1 MSWHRID
8 ERREISTDFV
18 TCAEYQL
25 FLDEKRIQG
34 EYRQPD
40 HWDGEQFP
48 TGWAQKPILGV
59 RGEDADQ
66 FCEWLSQRPG
76 NQFRYRLPTL
86 EEISDHPAI
95 VERAIGCWCVAA
107 GKRFVHGFNPSPWKE
122 FFLNALNDDWSYS
135 FTTFARD
142 LDRAHAQALDL
153 ARARARDLDL
163 DPDLA
168 RARTLDLAR
177 ARARPRARDLDRIH
191 ALARARICARD
202 PDLDR
207 ALDRAL
213 ALARDLALAR
223 ARVRNLDFARNLA
236 RDLAHAQARDLALA
250 RALDRALDFTRT
262 RDLDLARDLARDLD
276 LARAFDFDPARA
288 LDFNLA
294 RDLDLAHARD
304 LALDRARALA
314 LDLARTLPLT
324 SESLSTLRSLCC
336 ILIFLWALKIDR
348 DFNPKPTWYKRL
360 WPKRTEADFTHDEQ
374 RLDATLD
381 LYAFSLLIDE
391 RRKGNLPAWEGI
403 RIVRERLE

>member
-177 ARARPRARDLDRIH
+177 ARALPRARDLDRIH

-202 PDLDR
+202 PDLD
-207 ALDRAL
+207 
-213 ALARDLALAR
+213 
-223 ARVRNLDFARNLA
+223 
-236 RDLAHAQARDLALA
+236 